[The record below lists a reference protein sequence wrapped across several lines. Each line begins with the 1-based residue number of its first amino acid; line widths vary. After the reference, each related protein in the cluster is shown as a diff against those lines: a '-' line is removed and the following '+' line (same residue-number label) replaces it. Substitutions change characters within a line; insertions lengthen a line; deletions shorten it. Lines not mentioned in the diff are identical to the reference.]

1 MSEKIRLVPAPLAI
15 AFELARPEKKEAFER
30 EFQRLSETDEDP
42 IGQWLK
48 IAKAR
53 GETKE
58 TDPVL
63 LHLLVELHRKV
74 DMLTQIVKNEEP
86 ERLAL
91 AEEAEIEAIGFEHFR
106 LEEPRLVPGERYY
119 GRIEMPLFP
128 KRDMGV
134 WFQALDERT
143 AKILRLHERDEK
155 EWSQYVTARERVMI
169 RELKQKR
176 EGKA

>member
-15 AFELARPEKKEAFER
+15 EFEAVGPETREAFER

-74 DMLTQIVKNEEP
+74 DALTQIVKNEEP
-86 ERLAL
+86 ERLEL
-91 AEEAEIEAIGFEHFR
+91 AQSGEIEAIGFDHFR
-106 LEEPRLVPGERYY
+106 LREAALRPGALYY

-134 WFQALDERT
+134 WFEALDEKT
-143 AKILRLHERDEK
+143 AKIERLHERDEK

-169 RELKQKR
+169 REMKR
-176 EGKA
+176 KGGAS